1 MSLTAPS
8 FRITVSVFCSVA
20 LIAGCAT
27 PPGTDGSR
35 PTGESDNPCSLSTAA
50 ILGGVTGAVIGGLL
64 NGGKGAAAG
73 AIAGAATGYLACL
86 AYSVKTTQQKT
97 AQQVEVDYRKQHK
110 GQLPP
115 TPKVTE
121 YKAAVTRPAVQRGTP
136 FALDSTVEVVNGKTE
151 PVQSVREELMLYAPD
166 GKAITQDPKS
176 KPFTATSAGRY
187 SNTFNLKFPPGAPQ
201 GDYGIKTK
209 LYVNEKHVASR
220 DLQAK
225 VVWTDGQPQVVQVAS
240 R

>member
-86 AYSVKTTQQKT
+86 AYSVETTQQKT
-97 AQQVEVDYRKQHK
+97 AQQV
-110 GQLPP
+110 
-115 TPKVTE
+115 T
-121 YKAAVTRPAVQRGTP
+121 
-136 FALDSTVEVVNGKTE
+136 DS
-151 PVQSVREELMLYAPD
+151 R
-166 GKAITQDPKS
+166 
-176 KPFTATSAGRY
+176 
-187 SNTFNLKFPPGAPQ
+187 
-201 GDYGIKTK
+201 
-209 LYVNEKHVASR
+209 
-220 DLQAK
+220 
-225 VVWTDGQPQVVQVAS
+225 
-240 R
+240 